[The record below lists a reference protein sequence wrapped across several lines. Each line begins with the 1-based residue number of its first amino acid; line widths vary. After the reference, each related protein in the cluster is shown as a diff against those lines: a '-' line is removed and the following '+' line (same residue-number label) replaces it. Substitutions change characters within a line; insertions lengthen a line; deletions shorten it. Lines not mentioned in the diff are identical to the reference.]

1 MTSDPEQSCPRYL
14 TSLVAEVE
22 VVGFH
27 LSRSL
32 EFLRGDLR
40 LLQDCG
46 HSLTVDFIC
55 VFAYEAMGFAGAEGL
70 ASARH
75 EFLATALDGA
85 SWLLPSLSLHET
97 SMRPPRPFLRLP
109 GMPF

>member
-46 HSLTVDFIC
+46 HSLNVDFIC

-70 ASARH
+70 A
-75 EFLATALDGA
+75 TALDGA
-85 SWLLPSLSLHET
+85 SWLLPSLSLHEA